1 MMKLSYSLNLCTL
14 FIFLSATVDGQ
25 EDKKVTA
32 RIESNV
38 LENQIRLKAVVTNN
52 TAVYKELNY
61 LLVSIKKGNGGN
73 LSNNQQGG
81 KFSINPNE
89 VKVLSEINVNLE
101 QKDALKA
108 FLYVKDEETQKLIA
122 KDSLELN
129 TDLFKKK
136 TAKVEEDAVF
146 ELRGLTIDETKTKVG
161 KDFYDLFY
169 LQYSQLP
176 DKSSGVI
183 TISELPLRGTS
194 GQISIQIDDK
204 IIYSFMTNPNGDYL
218 KEQLAAGLKYIKE
231 FNAKKNLIKN
241 EFIY

>member
-1 MMKLSYSLNLCTL
+1 MKLLYSLSLCTL
-14 FIFLSATVDGQ
+14 FIFLSARVDGQ
-25 EDKKVTA
+25 EDKKVNA
-32 RIESNV
+32 RIENTI

-61 LLVSIKKGNGGN
+61 LLVSIKKGNEGN
-73 LSNNQQGG
+73 LSNNQQSG
-81 KFSINPNE
+81 KFSINPGE

-101 QKDALKA
+101 AKDALKV
-108 FLYVKDEETQKLIA
+108 FLYVRDEETRKLIA

-146 ELRGLTIDETKTKVG
+146 ELKGLTIDDTKTKVG

-169 LQYSQLP
+169 IQYSQIP
-176 DKSSGVI
+176 DKSSGAI

-204 IIYSFMTNPNGDYL
+204 VIYSFMTNPNEDYL
-218 KEQLAAGLKYIKE
+218 KEQLAASLKYIKE
-231 FNAKKNLIKN
+231 FNTKKNLIKN

>member
-1 MMKLSYSLNLCTL
+1 MKRLHSLNLSTF
-14 FIFLSATVDGQ
+14 FIILSVLVYGQ

-32 RIESNV
+32 RIVSSL
-38 LENQIRLKAVVTNN
+38 LENQIKLKAVVINN

-61 LLVSIKKGNGGN
+61 LLVSIKMGNGGN
-73 LSNNQQGG
+73 LSNNQQSG
-81 KFSINPNE
+81 KFSVNPSE

-101 QKDALKA
+101 SKDALKA
-108 FLYVKDEETQKLIA
+108 FLYIRDEETKTLVA

-129 TDLFKKK
+129 SSLFKKK
-136 TAKVEEDAVF
+136 TAKIEDDAVY

-161 KDFYDLFY
+161 KDFYDMFY

-176 DKSSGVI
+176 DKSSSAV

-194 GQISIQIDDK
+194 GQINIQIDDK
-204 IIYSFMTNPNGDYL
+204 IIYSFMANPAEDYL
-218 KEQLAAGLKYIKE
+218 SEQLAFSLKYIKE

>member
-1 MMKLSYSLNLCTL
+1 MKLSYSLNLCTL

>member
-32 RIESNV
+32 RIESSV
-38 LENQIRLKAVVTNN
+38 LENQIRLKAVVNNN

-176 DKSSGVI
+176 DKSSGAV

-204 IIYSFMTNPNGDYL
+204 VIYSFMTNPNDDYL
-218 KEQLAAGLKYIKE
+218 KEQLAASLKYIKE

>member
-1 MMKLSYSLNLCTL
+1 MKFSYSLRLCTL
-14 FIFLSATVDGQ
+14 FIFLSVIINGQ
-25 EDKKVTA
+25 EDRKVNA
-32 RIESNV
+32 KIESSI

-52 TAVYKELNY
+52 MAVYKELNY
-61 LLVSIKKGNGGN
+61 LLISIKKGSAGN
-73 LSNNQQGG
+73 LSNNQQSG

-101 QKDALKA
+101 KKDALKV

-129 TDLFKKK
+129 NDLFRKK

-146 ELRGLTIDETKTKVG
+146 ELKGLTIDEIKTKVG
-161 KDFYDLFY
+161 KDVYELFY
-169 LQYSQLP
+169 IQYSQLP
-176 DKSSGVI
+176 DKSNGAV

-194 GQISIQIDDK
+194 GQINIQIDDK
-204 IIYSFMTNPNGDYL
+204 VIYSFMTNPNEDYL
-218 KEQLAAGLKYIKE
+218 NEQLAASLKYIKE

>member
-1 MMKLSYSLNLCTL
+1 MKLLYSLSLCTL
-14 FIFLSATVDGQ
+14 FIFLSSQVEGQ
-25 EDKKVTA
+25 EDKKVNA
-32 RIESNV
+32 RIESSV
-38 LENQIRLKAVVTNN
+38 LENQIKLKAVVTNN

-61 LLVSIKKGNGGN
+61 LLISIKKGNAGN
-73 LSNNQQGG
+73 LSNNQQSG
-81 KFSINPNE
+81 KFSINPGE

-101 QKDALKA
+101 AKDALKV
-108 FLYVKDEETQKLIA
+108 FLYVRDEETRKLIT

-146 ELRGLTIDETKTKVG
+146 ELKGLTIDDTKTKVG

-169 LQYSQLP
+169 IQYSQIP
-176 DKSSGVI
+176 DKSSGAI

-204 IIYSFMTNPNGDYL
+204 VIYSFMTNPNEDYL
-218 KEQLAAGLKYIKE
+218 KEQLAASLKYIKE
-231 FNAKKNLIKN
+231 FNTKKNLIKN